1 MKWETAIT
9 DVKNGHETIRGKKL
23 SGLIRGNSFTEGIF
37 LVWQGRMPKSA
48 EAKMLDALLVSA
60 IDHGTGTASAMTA
73 RIVASAKN
81 DLHTSVAAG
90 ILAMGERHGS
100 AIENAAKFFLA
111 NQDNKNIAV
120 LVKELKD
127 KKVRMAGFGH
137 AVLAKDNRSVEILK
151 IAKKLGFYKKCCQV
165 AMQIEKELNKIS
177 SKSVPLNIDGAM
189 AAVLADMGF
198 DPKIM
203 KGVFIAARVP
213 GLVAHVYEEIKN
225 DAGLRRLSEDE
236 ITYTGK

>member
-9 DVKNGHETIRGKKL
+9 NINSGHETIRGKKL
-23 SGLIRGNSFTEGIF
+23 SGLVKANSFTETIF
-37 LVWQGRMPKSA
+37 LIWQGRMPKPA
-48 EAKMLDALLVSA
+48 ETKMLDALLVSA

-81 DLHTSVAAG
+81 DLHTSLAAG

-100 AIENAAKFFLA
+100 AIENAAKFFVA
-111 NQDNKNIAV
+111 NSDNKNIAG
-120 LVKELKD
+120 LVKELKE

-137 AVLAKDNRSVEILK
+137 AVLSKDNRSVDILK
-151 IAKKLGFYKKCCQV
+151 IAKKLGFYKKCCAVAVQV
-165 AMQIEKELNKIS
+165 EKELNKIS
-177 SKSVPLNIDGAM
+177 SKGVPLNIDGAM

-203 KGVFIAARVP
+203 KGIFIAARVP
-213 GLVAHVYEEIKN
+213 GLVAHIYEETKN

-236 ITYTGK
+236 ITYIGK